1 MTKRIKLGLA
11 AAGLAGVMM
20 LAGCADA
27 DPFENPAQTEGR
39 SETITETVWLDLQEP
54 APMQTVP
61 AQMQAGSWLEELEP
75 GDLVWCLH
83 HATQADPALVRSYRY
98 LARSEGYIIVSGD
111 YPELYPD
118 AGELIDAMLEQ
129 TAEGWCNMYLFPDS
143 DCFDDK
149 TAAWDAA
156 RAENGGT

>member
-20 LAGCADA
+20 LTGCAGA
-27 DPFENPAQTEGR
+27 EQYGDPVQTESQ
-39 SETITETVWLDLQEP
+39 SETIAQTVRPDLQELIL
-54 APMQTVP
+54 MQTVP
-61 AQMQAGSWLEELEP
+61 AQTQAGTWLEELEP

-118 AGELIDAMLEQ
+118 AGELINAMLEQ
-129 TAEGWCNMYLFPDS
+129 TAEGWCNMYLFLDG
-143 DCFDDK
+143 DCFNDK

-156 RAENGGT
+156 HAENGT